1 MTDTVVKIKRSGV
14 VGRVPSAADLERGE
28 LAVNLADSKIFSKDD
43 NDNIVTLNPDVNN
56 ITNNLTLPY
65 DWGSISDSDGDEY
78 DMGLIT
84 DPNDAPENAGFN
96 EVQAASL
103 IINQTLTFPT
113 TDGVY
118 GQVLTTDGSGAISWV
133 NSATA
138 ASWTEKTSN
147 YSAAASDKI
156 IVDTSSQAIMIT
168 LPANPTFGDEITI
181 IDGSAN
187 AETNNITINRN
198 TRKIEGLAEDMTID
212 VNGAAF
218 NIVYYN
224 SSRGW
229 ILTER

>member
-1 MTDTVVKIKRSGV
+1 MTDTVIRIKRSGV
-14 VGRVPSAADLERGE
+14 VGRVPAQSELQRGE

-96 EVQAASL
+96 ELQAASL
-103 IINQTLTFPT
+103 ILNQVLTFPT
-113 TDGVY
+113 YDGVS
-118 GQVLTTDGSGAISWV
+118 GQVLTTDGAGAISWI

-138 ASWTEKTSN
+138 ASWVEKTDD
-147 YSAAASDKI
+147 YSAVASDKI
-156 IVDTSSQAIMIT
+156 IVNSYTKAINIT
-168 LPANPTFGDEITI
+168 LPANPNFGDEITI
-181 IDGSAN
+181 IDGMAN
-187 AETNNITINRN
+187 AETHNITINRN
-198 TRKIEGLAEDMTID
+198 TRKIEGSAEDMTID